1 MVTMT
6 IEERQRLDRD
16 LHSRLRVLV
25 AEGLT
30 LNAMEQ
36 RSGLTRVDLC
46 RALARAGLPI
56 PESSKSKSGRTIV
69 RDVLRLFALWNDCER
84 TIGDIANDLGVT
96 PGAVMRAARRYGLKR
111 RQRIA
116 PDIGHAA
123 EADEDLASC
132 ESLRLAPSVAAAAA
146 EVRRGWT
153 EHERYQRRVQKI
165 LPVTYGRIDCP

>member
-6 IEERQRLDRD
+6 IEERQRRERE

-36 RSGLTRVDLC
+36 RSGLSRVELA

-56 PESSKSKSGRTIV
+56 PETSKSKNARTIV
-69 RDVLRLFALWNDCER
+69 RDVLRLFALWNEVEL
-84 TIGDIANDLGVT
+84 TIGDIANELGVT

-153 EHERYQRRVQKI
+153 EHERYQRRVQKV
-165 LPVTYGRIDCP
+165 LPVTYGRLDCP

>member
-6 IEERQRLDRD
+6 IEERQRLDRE

-36 RSGLTRVDLC
+36 RSGLSRVELA

-56 PESSKSKSGRTIV
+56 PESSKSKNGRTIV
-69 RDVLRLFALWNDCER
+69 RDVLRLFALWNEVEL

-153 EHERYQRRVQKI
+153 EHERYQRRVQKV
-165 LPVTYGRIDCP
+165 LPVTYGRMDCP

>member
-6 IEERQRLDRD
+6 IEERQRLDRE

-36 RSGLTRVDLC
+36 RSGLSRVELA

-56 PESSKSKSGRTIV
+56 PETSKSKSGRTIV
-69 RDVLRLFALWNDCER
+69 RDVLRLFALWNEVEL

-153 EHERYQRRVQKI
+153 EHERYQRRVQKV
-165 LPVTYGRIDCP
+165 LPVTYGRLDCP

>member
-6 IEERQRLDRD
+6 IEERQRLDRE

-36 RSGLTRVDLC
+36 RSGLSRVELA

-56 PESSKSKSGRTIV
+56 PETSKSQNGRTIV
-69 RDVLRLFALWNDCER
+69 RDVLRLFALWEEVEL

-153 EHERYQRRVQKI
+153 EHERYQRRVQKV
-165 LPVTYGRIDCP
+165 LPVTYGRMDCP

>member
-16 LHSRLRVLV
+16 LNSRLRVLV

-36 RSGLTRVDLC
+36 RSGLSRVELA

-56 PESSKSKSGRTIV
+56 PETSKSKSGRTIV
-69 RDVLRLFALWNDCER
+69 RDVLRLFALWNEVEL
-84 TIGDIANDLGVT
+84 TIGDIANELGVT

-153 EHERYQRRVQKI
+153 EHERYQRRVQKV
-165 LPVTYGRIDCP
+165 LPVTYGRLDCP

>member
-6 IEERQRLDRD
+6 IEERQRLDRE

-36 RSGLTRVDLC
+36 RSGLSRVELA

-56 PESSKSKSGRTIV
+56 PETSKSKSGRTIV
-69 RDVLRLFALWNDCER
+69 RDVLRLFALWNEVEL

-153 EHERYQRRVQKI
+153 EHERYQRRVQKV
-165 LPVTYGRIDCP
+165 LPVTYGRMDCP